1 MPVPFEP
8 TDENRRSVRVMSG
21 FGVPQEDIALHLDI
35 DPKTLRKHF
44 RRELDR
50 GTIEA
55 NLKVAQTLLHMAT
68 VDKNVAAAIFWLKAR
83 AGWREKHPDKD
94 DAPPVTTNL
103 VVSFMDADGTRHPLV
118 NPASRSGYRPT
129 STTSDMFNTDQRPL
143 MGGERAFWTRMAS
156 FARVHPFSPWHL
168 SFDASLQAT
177 KNSLSP
183 FGAMPDQAEHCAA
196 RLVGKVTSGVA
207 VPGSASIA

>member
-1 MPVPFEP
+1 MPMFEP
-8 TDENRRSVRVMSG
+8 TEEHRRSVRVMSG

-55 NLKVAQTLLHMAT
+55 NLKVAQTLFHMAT

-94 DAPPVTTNL
+94 ETPPLTNL
-103 VVSFMDADGTRHPLV
+103 VVSFMNADGTRHPSV
-118 NPASRSGYRPT
+118 N
-129 STTSDMFNTDQRPL
+129 SDQPKQLPRDIDH
-143 MGGERAFWTRMAS
+143 E
-156 FARVHPFSPWHL
+156 
-168 SFDASLQAT
+168 
-177 KNSLSP
+177 
-183 FGAMPDQAEHCAA
+183 
-196 RLVGKVTSGVA
+196 
-207 VPGSASIA
+207 